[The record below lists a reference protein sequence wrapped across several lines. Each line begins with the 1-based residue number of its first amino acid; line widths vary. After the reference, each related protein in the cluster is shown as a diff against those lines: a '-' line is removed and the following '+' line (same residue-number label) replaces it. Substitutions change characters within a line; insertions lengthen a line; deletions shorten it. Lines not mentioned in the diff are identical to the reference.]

1 MPKYAVYFTTQSENC
16 VIIEADDEAEA
27 YKVWPDEAFWNSE
40 PKMLCKIV
48 MDGIDVEEL
57 N

>member
-1 MPKYAVYFTTQSENC
+1 VPKYVVYFTTQSDNC

-27 YKVWPDEAFWNSE
+27 YEVWQDEAFWNSE